1 MVSVEDALARAR
13 AVELDLVEIAD
24 KTDPHVCRIMNYG
37 HFKYEKAK
45 KQREAKKKQRTITV
59 KEMTFRPRTEE
70 HDYQFKLR
78 HIRAFLDEGNKVRV
92 TIVYRGREMAH
103 KEVGAK
109 QLVRLEEDLSDIA
122 GVEQQPS
129 FEGRRLS
136 VTFAP
141 IPGKISGGKRAKAED
156 ESGGREAV
164 PTDQERQDQAAEGV
178 RQPSADAQVEQ
189 TETTAAQG

>member
-13 AVELDLVEIAD
+13 AAELDLVEIAD

-45 KQREAKKKQRTITV
+45 KQKEAKKKQRTITV
-59 KEMTFRPRTEE
+59 KEMSFRPRTEE

-103 KEVGAK
+103 KDVGAK

-164 PTDQERQDQAAEGV
+164 PTDQEREDQAAEGV